1 MKILK
6 CDLSFQGSEAY
17 VAKIEGY
24 NVDVK
29 LWPPNL
35 PEIRRHFT
43 PKQEIIDGVDT
54 FFRNATST
62 MHRKYDDRQGCGYK
76 NCLIYNLTYHLDHL
90 YHLNS

>member
-1 MKILK
+1 MLKTFVLNICLPYEILK
-6 CDLSFQGSEAY
+6 FDLSFQGSEAY

-43 PKQEIIDGVDT
+43 PKQEIIDSVEA
-54 FFRNATST
+54 FLRNTTST
-62 MHRKYDDRQGCGYK
+62 LHRKEDDRK
-76 NCLIYNLTYHLDHL
+76 LTK
-90 YHLNS
+90 

>member
-6 CDLSFQGSEAY
+6 FDLSFQGTEAY

-35 PEIRRHFT
+35 AEIRHHFT
-43 PKQEIIDGVDT
+43 PKREIIDSVEA
-54 FFRNATST
+54 FLRNTTST
-62 MHRKYDDRQGCGYK
+62 LHGQDDDRKGSGYK
-76 NCLIYNLTYHLDHL
+76 NCLIYKLKYHLDHL
-90 YHLNS
+90 NS